1 MMRPWDDLCEIMN
14 RKIPKAFLFGN
25 NSLKGHKNHIIL
37 SWLDTLGKRTANKIL
52 PFANKNHKNL
62 VSS

>member
-25 NSLKGHKNHIIL
+25 NSLKEHKNHVIL

-52 PFANKNHKNL
+52 PSANKNHKNL
-62 VSS
+62 VPS